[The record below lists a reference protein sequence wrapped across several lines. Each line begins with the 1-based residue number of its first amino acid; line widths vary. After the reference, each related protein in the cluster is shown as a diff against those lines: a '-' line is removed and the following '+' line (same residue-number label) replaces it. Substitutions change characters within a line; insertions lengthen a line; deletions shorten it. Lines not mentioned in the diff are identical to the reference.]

1 MDLKK
6 FRFDNNLT
14 QSELGDYLDIGKSFI
29 SRIEGGTAKLPPD
42 KLTKLLGNPYGWDTS
57 MLIGNVT
64 ANASNHSSASVSIGS
79 TEADNMRKEIERLNT
94 LLEEEKKRSAQYWE
108 IIQKLMSK
116 WNPGI

>member
-42 KLTKLLGNPYGWDTS
+42 KLTKLIGNPYGWDTS
-57 MLIGNVT
+57 TLMGDIT

-79 TEADNMRKEIERLNT
+79 AEVDSMRKEIERLKA
-94 LLEEEKKRSAQYWE
+94 LLEEEKTRSAQYWE
-108 IIQKLMSK
+108 MIQKLLAR
-116 WNPGI
+116 